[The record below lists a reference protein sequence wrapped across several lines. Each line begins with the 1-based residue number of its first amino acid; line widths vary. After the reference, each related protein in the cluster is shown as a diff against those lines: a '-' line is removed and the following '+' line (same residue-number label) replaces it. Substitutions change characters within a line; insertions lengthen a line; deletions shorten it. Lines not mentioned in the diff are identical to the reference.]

1 VRAAT
6 FHLVAV
12 LEWLSG
18 TAALAQNGAVSE
30 VWPALHVFWR
40 PAEHQ
45 RTYLDLSLS
54 TERESQKREG
64 TVGLYQDYLRLP
76 RAFARVGYSFV
87 FSTRDASH
95 RESRV
100 VGELNVGGQVANAVR
115 IVNRVR
121 GDLRWVNNVYSYRVR
136 DRIHVQRHGKSGLP
150 AFAPYGTVEGY
161 YDSRYNT
168 IARVAGRLGGE
179 WRLHKPASLDVYV
192 ARQNNS
198 RSAPRYVNALGITVI
213 LNY

>member
-1 VRAAT
+1 MGAVIYRVT
-6 FHLVAV
+6 AV
-12 LEWLSG
+12 LAWLTG
-18 TAALAQNGAVSE
+18 TAASAQEGAASE
-30 VWPALHVFWR
+30 LWPALHVLWR
-40 PAEHQ
+40 PAERQ

-95 RESRV
+95 RESRI
-100 VGELNVGGQVANAVR
+100 VGELNLAGFGGHTVR
-115 IVNRVR
+115 VVNRVR
-121 GDLRWVNNVYSYRVR
+121 GELRWVNSAYSYRVR
-136 DRIHVQRHGKSGLP
+136 DRIHVQRWSRAGLP
-150 AFAPYGTVEGY
+150 AVAPYGTIEGY

-168 IARVAGRLGGE
+168 IARIGGRLGVA
-179 WRLHKPASLDVYV
+179 WRLRKPSSLDVYI

-198 RSAPRYVNALGITVI
+198 RAAPRYVNALGVTVI